1 LIRSKGYITDNER
14 DYLVNI
20 VEKET
25 GFHQLYGVMKKI
37 SYIIFDFF
45 KNHSDIIISIGETK
59 NPVKINL
66 YRNIIKNSFENIE
79 SEKVKNVYKKLCL
92 KYHPDKGGNTEAM
105 QAINDFRRML
115 NEQ

>member
-1 LIRSKGYITDNER
+1 MNYETMPWGKFKGQRIIDLPPNYLTYSLIEFDLPIELR
-14 DYLVNI
+14 
-20 VEKET
+20 
-25 GFHQLYGVMKKI
+25 QLM
-37 SYIIFDFF
+37 
-45 KNHSDIIISIGETK
+45 
-59 NPVKINL
+59 
-66 YRNIIKNSFENIE
+66 IKVLLQHIDPYNQINSFENIE